1 MGHRVRIF
9 FNHFFCF
16 FTPTAS
22 FARVGLMG
30 PARDVKARVRSGFML
45 AMSNVKGVARNED
58 LLNVVQLAKRAMPN
72 RPDGVVVCAQNSS
85 LQHIRNT
92 LATVFT

>member
-1 MGHRVRIF
+1 
-9 FNHFFCF
+9 
-16 FTPTAS
+16 
-22 FARVGLMG
+22 
-30 PARDVKARVRSGFML
+30 ML

-92 LATVFT
+92 LATVFTSSVPNAYLCYRCVCSTRR